1 MAKQKS
7 EHYVDNKKFYI
18 AMKEYVEAYNHAVAN
33 ELPLPRPS
41 NYIGKCI
48 MLICERMSLL
58 RNFINYSFREE
69 MIYDGVE
76 NCLTY
81 LHKFNPEKY
90 QNPFAYFSQISYY
103 AFIRRIQKEEKQQ
116 YIKQKSLIN
125 ASVMNTLVQL
135 SSEDNAHFQAIYV
148 DLTSERSNNIIE
160 KFESKL
166 NEKKKKKQEEKDL
179 LSLGIEDEQ
188 IELDTSDHP
197 TDDRELDKQTK

>member
-1 MAKQKS
+1 MKKKKS
-7 EHYVDNKKFYI
+7 QHYVDNKKFYEE
-18 AMKEYVEAYNHAVAN
+18 MKIYIESYNHALKN
-33 ELPLPRPS
+33 DLPLPTPS

-69 MIYDGVE
+69 MIYDAIE

-81 LHKFNPEKY
+81 IHKFNPEKY

-103 AFIRRIQKEEKQQ
+103 AFIRRIQKEEKQE

-125 ASVMNTLVQL
+125 AFVTNTLVEL
-135 SSEDNAHFQAIYV
+135 SPEDDAHFQSIYV
-148 DLTSERSNNIIE
+148 NLTSDKSNNIIE

-166 NEKKKKKQEEKDL
+166 KEKKKKKEKD
-179 LSLGIEDEQ
+179 SPFPEKKDE
-188 IELDTSDHP
+188 
-197 TDDRELDKQTK
+197 